1 MKMKGDFVTNSS
13 STSFV
18 IEIDKK
24 LLRKDIKKQ
33 FSFLWG
39 ECFRFFNN
47 EKSLVSYTQAG
58 PCDWVSKARGA
69 PYQFWNMSKGSY
81 KEASNILDNN
91 KFAIYAELSRNYIER
106 MEKFVNL
113 IEKYGGKI
121 KRRGAS

>member
-1 MKMKGDFVTNSS
+1 MKIKSDFVTNSS

-24 LLRKDIKKQ
+24 LLRKDIQKE
-33 FSFLWG
+33 FRFLWG

-47 EKSLVSYTQAG
+47 EKSLVSYTQAELY
-58 PCDWVSKARGA
+58 DWITKAKGT
-69 PYQFWNMSKGSY
+69 PYRFWNMSKGNY

-91 KFAIYAELSRNYIER
+91 KFTIYAELSRNYMER
-106 MEKFVNL
+106 IEKFIDIIIKN
-113 IEKYGGKI
+113 GGKI